1 MLRRRSDSSGVG
13 GAGGDRG
20 GVLDLRFTFAIPF
33 ETSSPV
39 LATSPCVTL
48 VVACLLVDKSMA
60 QNAVFAAETDPIAE
74 LTVSTDSDAYYL
86 YQYAQVSAA
95 LGLGG
100 E

>member
-1 MLRRRSDSSGVG
+1 
-13 GAGGDRG
+13 
-20 GVLDLRFTFAIPF
+20 
-33 ETSSPV
+33 
-39 LATSPCVTL
+39 
-48 VVACLLVDKSMA
+48 MA

-100 E
+100 GE